1 MVKKLKIKT
10 LRGSLGR
17 GLQEGDLVAVLYEGR
32 VIGGN
37 GEVFDA
43 NWNFTTFEPV
53 EGRELFTFPLGEGN
67 VIVGWDKGLSD
78 ARVGEVL
85 QLKIPAQQAYGNQ
98 ALPGIPAGSDLNFTV
113 EIVGV
118 VPQGKSQPVLAKLK
132 DLDLAKELIKRINQ
146 RAASTQASK
155 VGADRADVIIGTSFA
170 DLLIGLA
177 GKDTITGDKSA
188 DVLIGGDGGDTYV
201 YLDVDDSLPG
211 DSQRDQVLDFNRK
224 EDRINLSALN
234 ADGGLRFIGKRSFGE
249 KPGEV
254 RFGGGL
260 LQLDQDGDGRADLEV
275 ELAGVKRF
283 DGSTNL
289 LL

>member
-10 LRGSLGR
+10 LRESTGR
-17 GLQEGDLVAVLYEGR
+17 ELQDGDLVAVLYSGSL
-32 VIGGN
+32 IGGD

-53 EGRELFTFPLGEGN
+53 QGRELFTFPLGDGN
-67 VIVGWDKGLSD
+67 VIVGWEKGLSD

-118 VPQGKSQPVLAKLK
+118 VPKGKSRPVLAKFK
-132 DLDLAKELIKRINQ
+132 DLGLPKTLINRINQ
-146 RAASTQASK
+146 LAASTQASK
-155 VGADRADVIIGTSFA
+155 VGTDRADVIIGTPLA
-170 DLLIGLA
+170 DLLIGED

-188 DVLIGGDGGDTYV
+188 DVLIGGGGGDTYV

-211 DSQRDQVLDFNRK
+211 DGQRDQVLDFSRK

-234 ADGGLRFIGKRSFGE
+234 AEGNLRFIGRRSFSVQ
-249 KPGEV
+249 PGEV

-260 LQLDQDGDGRADLEV
+260 LQFDQDGDGQADLEV
-275 ELAGVKRF
+275 ALAGVKRF
-283 DGSTNL
+283 GSSNL
-289 LL
+289 VL

>member
-10 LRGSLGR
+10 LRASTGR
-17 GLQEGDLVAVLYEGR
+17 ELQDGDLVAVLYSGSL
-32 VIGGN
+32 IGGD

-53 EGRELFTFPLGEGN
+53 QGRELFTFPLGDGN
-67 VIVGWDKGLSD
+67 VIVGWEKGLSD

-118 VPQGKSQPVLAKLK
+118 VPKGKSQPVLANFE
-132 DLDLAKELIKRINQ
+132 DIGLAKKLINRINQ

-155 VGADRADVIIGTSFA
+155 VGTDLADVIIGTPLA
-170 DLLIGLA
+170 DLLIGED

-188 DVLIGGDGGDTYV
+188 DLLIGGGGGDTYV

-211 DSQRDQVLDFNRK
+211 DGQRDQVLDFSRK
-224 EDRINLSALN
+224 EDRVNLSALN
-234 ADGGLRFIGKRSFGE
+234 AEGNLRFIGRRSFSE
-249 KPGEV
+249 QPGEV

-260 LQLDQDGDGRADLEV
+260 LQFDQDGDGQADLEV
-275 ELAGVKRF
+275 ALAGVKRF
-283 DGSTNL
+283 GSSNL
-289 LL
+289 VL